1 MHVASFESHTR
12 TSAGKSAISI
22 NPPTPCPTSP
32 PSMKSVSG
40 ASPEWSGIGRSQC
53 TVYKQLQL
61 LPVTVSFL
69 VQSDVLEQVSI
80 PF

>member
-1 MHVASFESHTR
+1 MHITTFDLYTR
-12 TSAGKSAISI
+12 TSVGKSRICVDS
-22 NPPTPCPTSP
+22 PTPCPTSP

-69 VQSDVLEQVSI
+69 FQCDVLEQVPI

>member
-1 MHVASFESHTR
+1 ME
-12 TSAGKSAISI
+12 KSAIGVDL
-22 NPPTPCPTSP
+22 PAPCPTTL
-32 PSMKSVSG
+32 PSMKYVSG
-40 ASPEWSGIGRSQC
+40 ASPEWSGTGRSQC

-69 VQSDVLEQVSI
+69 FQCDVLEQVPI